1 MRAAPLYRSPGA
13 PPPPRRPSPADGEL
27 PLAGRTG
34 ALRPPAEVTRAF
46 VERGWWR
53 TETVLHDLYRGAA
66 RHPHRTAIVSH
77 RAHRPAAS
85 RVIRLSY
92 GQLAACTDRFA
103 HALDALGVRPGD
115 PVAFQLPNR
124 WEAVALLLACLR
136 TGAVAVPVLPGYG
149 ARDLEAVL
157 RAAGPRLCVVPD
169 RWEGTAPGRILAEL
183 APRLPWL
190 RHRAVLGDTVDR
202 GAVDFVTHFVHT
214 PHERHRPAGWL
225 PLPPAAADRI
235 CLAVTSLGLRAAHS
249 MALHTPNSL
258 YAGLPASGGPG
269 QADFSAFSA
278 LPLASLPSLLHAVIG
293 PLSRG
298 GTIVLQDLW
307 DPEAALA
314 LMAAA
319 GVRRMYAT
327 PAQWAELVTVQR
339 HRPRPVGELSGAF
352 TSDPAGT
359 SAALVQRVRA
369 TLGVELRA
377 LPQPAAHA
385 GREGAPG
392 ADGPHRLWP
401 RGPASPLAVW
411 RREGGGL
418 GLTWEQ
424 DGGSG
429 TGDGVDLDEGGH
441 PRLRTEEVGGVF
453 LVPVTEIEALLL
465 GHPRVAEV
473 AVVACTDAQHGELAC
488 AVVVPDGA
496 PPTLR
501 ELRDHLLGRGV
512 PPAHLPAELV
522 LMGGLPRTET
532 GEPHRRSLQDTLARR
547 PAQAA

>member
-1 MRAAPLYRSPGA
+1 MATPPYRSPGA
-13 PPPPRRPSPADGEL
+13 PPPPRRPSPPDGEL
-27 PLAGRTG
+27 PLAGRIG

-46 VERGWWR
+46 LERGWWR
-53 TETVLHDLYRGAA
+53 TETVLHDMYRGAA

-85 RVIRLSY
+85 SVIRLSY

-124 WEAVALLLACLR
+124 WETCALLLACLR
-136 TGAVAVPVLPGYG
+136 TGAVAVPVMTGYG

-157 RAAGPRLCVVPD
+157 RAAEPRLCVVPD
-169 RWEGTAPGRILAEL
+169 RWEGTAPARILAEL

-202 GAVDFVTHFVHT
+202 GAVDFVRHFVHT
-214 PHERHRPAGWL
+214 PHERHRPTGWL
-225 PLPPAAADRI
+225 RLPSAPADRI

-249 MALHTPNSL
+249 MALYTPNSL
-258 YAGLPASGGPG
+258 YASLPVAERPA
-269 QADFSAFSA
+269 QADFSA

-293 PLSRG
+293 PLTRG

-307 DPEAALA
+307 DPEAALG
-314 LMAAA
+314 LMAAE
-319 GVRRMYAT
+319 GVRRVYAT
-327 PAQWAELVTVQR
+327 PAQWAELLTVQK
-339 HRPRPVGELSGAF
+339 HRPRAVGELSGAF

-359 SAALVQRVRA
+359 SAALVQQVRT
-369 TLGVELRA
+369 TLGVELRP

-385 GREGAPG
+385 GRERAPG
-392 ADGPHRLWP
+392 AGGPHRLWP

-411 RREGGGL
+411 RRESEDL

-424 DGGSG
+424 DGGSA
-429 TGDGVDLDEGGH
+429 TGDVVDLDEGGH

-453 LVPVTEIEALLL
+453 LVPVTGIEALLL

-473 AVVACTDAQHGELAC
+473 AVVACTDPQHGELAC

-532 GEPHRRSLQDTLARR
+532 GELRRRSLQDTLAGR
-547 PAQAA
+547 PVRTA